1 MTLELDLPPDLERQA
16 HDIPDIQQRLMS
28 FVRHQVA
35 LESWRSR
42 RGSDRARR
50 LVDEA
55 LADGDA
61 LQSQGI
67 DREEAFALLEEAHQR
82 ISNQMK

>member
-1 MTLELDLPPDLERQA
+1 MTLERQA
-16 HDIPDIQQRLMS
+16 HDIPDIPDIPDIQQRLMS

-42 RGSDRARR
+42 HGSDLARR

-61 LQSQGI
+61 LQSRGI
-67 DREEAFALLEEAHQR
+67 DREAAFALLEDAQQR
-82 ISNQMK
+82 INIQMK